1 MIYYTLEDLAV
12 KAFSF
17 LRNDVFRKVN
27 MDFFENILDSFK
39 KKHFCGS
46 TRTVEKGMDINRKE
60 K

>member
-17 LRNDVFRKVN
+17 LRNDVFRKVS

-39 KKHFCGS
+39 KTIFVAAHTLLK
-46 TRTVEKGMDINRKE
+46 K
-60 K
+60 